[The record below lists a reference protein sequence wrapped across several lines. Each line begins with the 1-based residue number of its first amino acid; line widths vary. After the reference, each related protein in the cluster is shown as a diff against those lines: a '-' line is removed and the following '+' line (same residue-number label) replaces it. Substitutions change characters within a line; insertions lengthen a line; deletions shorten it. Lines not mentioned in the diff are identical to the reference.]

1 MVDKETDT
9 AAGESLG
16 DDIYSRTIDKLREL
30 GIADLVSLPQLVVVG
45 DQSSGKSSVLE
56 SVTGFAFPRAPELCT
71 RYATQ
76 ITCRRDDFESIHVSI
91 IPSQDSSDDRKEKL
105 RTFVHSVKKDDL
117 ALADVFS
124 KANKAMGLRGVK
136 GGSVSGSAFTE
147 DILKIEINGP
157 KQHHLTVIDVPGIF
171 RTATK
176 NLTTDDDIVLVRNM
190 VKRYIR
196 DQRTI
201 ILAVIPCNVD
211 IATQEVLTLAKE
223 VDPQGV
229 RTMGVLTKPDLAT
242 ERATQQIVCELVE
255 GKRHQVRL
263 GYCVV
268 KNRSADDETSTMKD
282 RNSSEKAFFSANPW
296 SRLKST
302 KRVGINSLSARLRD
316 LLRDVSKKE
325 FKNVTAEVH
334 RMLQENESELDRMGP
349 SRSRA
354 GSQRQFL
361 GQIASDFQ
369 DAARRARDGHYSGM
383 AMFDKHPSLRLVT
396 LIVSINEEFTNT
408 FALSGHTRNFDGLT
422 ETEGITE
429 GITKKPS
436 KPGKSIE
443 LDRKLAGILREV
455 DYNCPEPKNDSLLED
470 IERVFHQS
478 RGADLGSF
486 GGSVLA
492 QVFKEQ
498 SKKWKP
504 LVLQHVSRA
513 IVIVH
518 NFIGHVLRLKCPGD
532 NTFED
537 LHDNFLLPKLRA
549 SYKRAMEH
557 AQFLIDVELSGQPY
571 TLNHYFN
578 NNLQVSQANRLQQA
592 IHKVVGPATSN
603 ISDGGTNDGPRNDV
617 PPSTSPTSTSPA
629 KNASDS
635 PFNFSEQK
643 SNESSGAVGWWIPKA
658 MLPKLTTNR
667 SNAEQARED
676 IHDVLRSYYK
686 VARKRF
692 VDVVVQQVIFHF
704 LLDARDS
711 PLKIFCPDLVMGLD
725 DGQLRMI
732 AGEDSATR
740 EKREHLTSVVENLRL
755 AAEELTFGPK

>member
-1 MVDKETDT
+1 MVAKETDT
-9 AAGESLG
+9 AAVGESLS
-16 DDIYSRTIDKLREL
+16 DDKYSRTIDKLREL

-76 ITCRRDDFESIHVSI
+76 ITCRRDDAESIYVSI
-91 IPSQDSSDDRKEKL
+91 IPSQDSDDDRKERL
-105 RTFVHSVKKDDL
+105 RAFVFSVKTDDV
-117 ALADVFS
+117 ALANVFS
-124 KANKAMGLRGVK
+124 KANEAMGLRGVK
-136 GGSVSGSAFTE
+136 SGSVSGSTFTE

-176 NLTTDDDIVLVRNM
+176 DLTTDDDIVLVRNM
-190 VKRYIR
+190 VKRYIK

-211 IATQEVLTLAKE
+211 IATQEVLTLANE
-223 VDPQGV
+223 VDREGI

-255 GKRHQVRL
+255 GKRHQLRL

-282 RNSSEKAFFSANPW
+282 RNKSEKVFFFANPW
-296 SRLKST
+296 CRIKST
-302 KRVGINSLSARLRD
+302 KRVGVDSLSTRLRD

-325 FKNVTAEVH
+325 FKNVTAEIH
-334 RMLQENESELDRMGP
+334 RMLQENESELERMGP
-349 SRSRA
+349 SRSRP

-383 AMFDKHPSLRLVT
+383 AMFDKNPDLRLVT
-396 LIVSINEEFTNT
+396 RIVGINEEFNNV
-408 FALSGHTRNFDGLT
+408 FALRGHTRNFDGPA
-422 ETEGITE
+422 EKEGVV
-429 GITKKPS
+429 KKQPDPA
-436 KPGKSIE
+436 KRIE
-443 LDRKLAGILREV
+443 FDRKLASILKEV
-455 DYNCPEPKNDSLLED
+455 DFNCLEPRNDSLLTN
-470 IERVFHQS
+470 IERVFYQS

-486 GGSVLA
+486 GGAVLA
-492 QVFKEQ
+492 QVFREQ

-513 IVIVH
+513 IIIVH
-518 NFIGHVLRLKCPGD
+518 NFIGHVLRLNCPDG
-532 NTFED
+532 NTFEEI
-537 LHDNFLLPKLRA
+537 HDNFLFPKLRMA
-549 SYKRAMEH
+549 YQRAMDH
-557 AQFLIDVELSGQPY
+557 GQFLVDVELSGQPY

-578 NNLQVSQANRLQQA
+578 NNLQVSQATRLQQA
-592 IHKVVGPATSN
+592 INKIVGPATEKSSGN
-603 ISDGGTNDGPRNDV
+603 GTNANLQNGGPLN
-617 PPSTSPTSTSPA
+617 SAQKT
-629 KNASDS
+629 NES
-635 PFNFSEQK
+635 PFDFSAQK
-643 SNESSGAVGWWIPKA
+643 SVGSSGAAGWWVPKE
-658 MLPKLTTNR
+658 MLSKLTTNR
-667 SNAEQARED
+667 SNAEQVRED
-676 IHDVLRSYYK
+676 IHDILRSYYK

-692 VDVVVQQVIFHF
+692 VDVVLQQAIFHF
-704 LLDARDS
+704 LLDARDG
-711 PLKIFCPDLVMGLD
+711 PLKIFSPDLVMGLD
-725 DGQLRMI
+725 DRQLQMI

-740 EKREHLTSVVENLRL
+740 EKREHLTSLVENLKL
-755 AAEELTFGPK
+755 AAEELAFGPK

>member
-9 AAGESLG
+9 AVGESLG

-76 ITCRRDDFESIHVSI
+76 ITCRRDDVGSIHVSI
-91 IPSQDSSDDRKEKL
+91 IPSQDSSDDRKERL
-105 RTFVHSVKKDDL
+105 RAFVFSVKKDDV

-124 KANKAMGLRGVK
+124 KANDAMGLRGVK
-136 GGSVSGSAFTE
+136 AGS
-147 DILKIEINGP
+147 INGP

-176 NLTTDDDIVLVRNM
+176 NLTTDDVIVLVRNM
-190 VKRYIR
+190 VKRYIK

-211 IATQEVLTLAKE
+211 IATQEVLTLANE
-223 VDPQGV
+223 VDREGI

-255 GKRHQVRL
+255 GKRHQLRL

-282 RNSSEKAFFSANPW
+282 RNMSEKAFFSATPW
-296 SRLKST
+296 ARLKST
-302 KRVGINSLSARLRD
+302 KRVGVNSLSTRLRD

-334 RMLQENESELDRMGP
+334 RMLQENESELERMGP
-349 SRSRA
+349 SRSRP

-383 AMFDKHPSLRLVT
+383 AMFDKNPELRLVT
-396 LIVSINEEFTNT
+396 RIVGINEEFNNV
-408 FALSGHTRNFDGLT
+408 FALRGHTRNFDGPA
-422 ETEGITE
+422 ESEGIIKE
-429 GITKKPS
+429 QPKLAKPI
-436 KPGKSIE
+436 KI
-443 LDRKLAGILREV
+443 DRKLASILREV
-455 DYNCPEPKNDSLLED
+455 DYVCPEPLNDSLLND
-470 IERVFHQS
+470 IERVFYQS
-478 RGADLGSF
+478 RGAELGSF

-498 SKKWKP
+498 SKKWRP
-504 LVLQHVSRA
+504 LVLQHASRA
-513 IVIVH
+513 IIILQ
-518 NFIGHVLRLKCPGD
+518 NFVSHVLRLRCPD
-532 NTFED
+532 SNTFEE
-537 LHDNFLLPKLRA
+537 LHDNFLFPKLRI
-549 SYKRAMEH
+549 SYHRAMEH
-557 AQFLIDVELSGQPY
+557 ARFLVDVELSGQPY

-578 NNLQVSQANRLQQA
+578 NNLQVSQAARLQQA
-592 IHKVVGPATSN
+592 INKIVGPATSKTETPTTN
-603 ISDGGTNDGPRNDV
+603 NSGANGNLQNGGQFGSGQKTNE
-617 PPSTSPTSTSPA
+617 
-629 KNASDS
+629 S
-635 PFNFSEQK
+635 PFDFSAQK
-643 SNESSGAVGWWIPKA
+643 SDVSSGAAGWWVPKG
-658 MLPKLTTNR
+658 MLSKLTTNR
-667 SNAEQARED
+667 SNAEQVRED
-676 IHDVLRSYYK
+676 IHDILRSYYK

-692 VDVVVQQVIFHF
+692 VDVVLQQVIFHF
-704 LLDARDS
+704 LLDARDG
-711 PLKIFCPDLVMGLD
+711 PLKVFSPNLVMGLD
-725 DGQLRMI
+725 DKQLRMI
-732 AGEDSATR
+732 AGEDSATQ
-740 EKREHLTSVVENLRL
+740 EKREHLTSVVENLKL
-755 AAEELTFGPK
+755 AVEELTFGPK